1 MTNIT
6 HQSFLEYMRYDI
18 RLVVLRLLADMPAYR
33 ANSSVLTMALDRFGH
48 ATTRDQMKTELHWL
62 AEQGLLTIEDI
73 GAVLVAT
80 ITERGTDIARGRAQ
94 VPGVARPGA

>member
-1 MTNIT
+1 MT
-6 HQSFLEYMRYDI
+6 HQSFSEYMRGDV

-48 ATTRDQMKTELHWL
+48 AASRDQIKTEIHWL
-62 AEQGLLTIEDI
+62 AEQGLLTVEDI

-80 ITERGTDIARGRAQ
+80 ITERGVDVARGRAQ

>member
-1 MTNIT
+1 MT
-6 HQSFLEYMRYDI
+6 HQSFSAYLRGDI

-33 ANSSVLTMALDRFGH
+33 ANSSVLTIALDRFGH
-48 ATTRDQMKTELHWL
+48 TASRDQIRTEIQWL
-62 AEQGLLTIEDI
+62 AEQGLLTVEDI

-80 ITERGTDIARGRAQ
+80 ITERGADVARGRAQ

>member
-1 MTNIT
+1 MT
-6 HQSFLEYMRYDI
+6 HQSFSEYMRGDI

-33 ANSSVLTMALDRFGH
+33 ANSSILTISLDRFGH
-48 ATTRDQMKTELHWL
+48 TASRDHIKTEIHWL
-62 AEQGLLTIEDI
+62 AEQGLLTVEDI

-80 ITERGTDIARGRAQ
+80 ITERGADVARGRAL